1 MKLKRSSRLV
11 DMTAYLL
18 RHPQQ
23 VISLSY
29 FSERYQSAKSSIS
42 EDLTIIKENFESQE
56 IGRLQTQA
64 GAAGGVC
71 YMPYMGLEEVE
82 RLLSTLRQQMT
93 QKNRLLPGG
102 YLYMTDLLGKPDYI
116 NAIGR
121 LIASVFI
128 NEKLDAVMTMETKGI
143 PLAYAVAS
151 QRSIPVVIVRRSS
164 KVTEGSTV
172 SINYISGSSK
182 RIQTMV
188 LPRRSLKEHARVLIV
203 DDFMKAGGT
212 MKGMTSMIQEFGA
225 EVAGMA
231 VLVETKEEQPKLV
244 DRYVSLLK
252 LTIPDRQETPII
264 ENGNVYD
271 WLPKQHV
278 NPTNVETKDQA

>member
-11 DMTAYLL
+11 DMTEYLL
-18 RHPQQ
+18 RHPHQ

-29 FSERYQSAKSSIS
+29 FSERYESAKSSIS
-42 EDLTIIKENFESQE
+42 EDLTIIKESFETQE

-64 GAAGGVC
+64 GATGGVS
-71 YMPYMGLEEVE
+71 YMPSMGCLEAE
-82 RLLSTLRQQMT
+82 RLLIRLQGQMT
-93 QKNRLLPGG
+93 KKDRLLPGG
-102 YLYMTDLLGKPDYI
+102 YLYMTDILGKPEYV

-128 NEKLDAVMTMETKGI
+128 DEKLDAIMTMETKGI
-143 PLAYAVAS
+143 PLAYAVATQCS
-151 QRSIPVVIVRRSS
+151 VPVVVVRRSS

-212 MKGMTSMIQEFGA
+212 MKGMMNLIQEFGA

-231 VLVETKEEQPKLV
+231 VLVEKRDERPKLV
-244 DRYVSLLK
+244 DHYVSLLK
-252 LTIPDRQETPII
+252 LSILEQQDDLTI
-264 ENGNVYD
+264 ENGNVSE
-271 WLPKQHV
+271 WLPMHDPHAIK
-278 NPTNVETKDQA
+278 K